1 MYTRR
6 RIFSPLAIKAAIA
19 FGAVSGFVFPQAAL
33 ADIPITVLG
42 TFTGGNGN
50 NPYSGVAVDSSGNL
64 FGTTINGGA
73 NSQGTVYEIKKGS
86 NAITDLAAFN
96 TTNGS
101 APYGGVTLDS
111 NGNLFG
117 TTRDGGANGLGAV
130 YEIVKGSNAV
140 TDIAAFSSANGANPY
155 SGVTLDGN
163 GNIFGT
169 TFFGGTNNA
178 GTVYEI
184 LKNSNTII
192 SLGSFSTTNGAN
204 PYAGVTFDSKGNLFG
219 VTRNGGLNSD
229 GAVYE
234 IATGQSAISLVASLN
249 GTNGLNPY
257 GNVAFDGNV
266 NLFGTANGGGANGT
280 GTIYEVT
287 KGSNA
292 ATTLISF
299 TGAIGADPHGGL
311 TIDGN
316 GNFFGTT
323 QAGGANGSGTVF
335 EFETGKGSTTIS
347 VLASLS
353 LAKGINPYGT
363 VSFDSSGNLF
373 GTASAGGAG
382 SDGTVYELAN
392 ASPVP
397 ETSQVA
403 SLALLLTGL
412 FVIAMSV
419 RRHKA
424 DDTTA

>member
-6 RIFSPLAIKAAIA
+6 RIFSPLAVRAAIA
-19 FGAVSGFVFPQAAL
+19 LGTVSGFVFPQVAL

-50 NPYSGVAVDSSGNL
+50 NPYSGVAVDSVGNL
-64 FGTTINGGA
+64 FGTTINGGTS
-73 NSQGTVYEIKKGS
+73 SQGTVYEIKNGS

-96 TTNGS
+96 TANGS

-117 TTRDGGANGLGAV
+117 TTRDGGAHGQGVV
-130 YEIVKGSNAV
+130 YEVVNGSNAI
-140 TDIAAFSSANGANPY
+140 TDIADFSITSGVNPY

-169 TFFGGTNNA
+169 TFYGGTNNT

-184 LKNSNTII
+184 LKNSKII
-192 SLGSFSTTNGAN
+192 KSLGSFSATTGAN

-234 IATGQSAISLVASLN
+234 IPTGQSAISLVASLD
-249 GTNGLNPY
+249 GTNGFNPY
-257 GNVAFDGNV
+257 GNVAFDAND

-280 GTIYEVT
+280 GTVYEVT
-287 KGSNA
+287 KGSNV
-292 ATTLISF
+292 ATTLVSF
-299 TGAIGADPHGGL
+299 TGAIGADPYGGL
-311 TIDGN
+311 TFDGG
-316 GNFFGTT
+316 GNLFGTT
-323 QAGGANGSGTVF
+323 QAGGANGQGTVF
-335 EFETGKGSTTIS
+335 EIAKGSSTVS

-412 FVIAMSV
+412 FLIAMST
-419 RRHKA
+419 RRHKTE
-424 DDTTA
+424 DTTA